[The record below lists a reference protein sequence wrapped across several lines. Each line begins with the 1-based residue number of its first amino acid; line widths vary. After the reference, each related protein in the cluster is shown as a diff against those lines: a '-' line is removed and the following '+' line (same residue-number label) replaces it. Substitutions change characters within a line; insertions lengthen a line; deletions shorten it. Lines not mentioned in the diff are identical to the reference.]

1 MLHCTFYPPAFS
13 HASPANFDQPCH
25 LPTEG
30 EDNDGVDLGLQ
41 PVEGVPVADVPVEAA
56 GEVEYVNVTSTL
68 LHVTALKTYVT
79 EMMARESGFQAEFS
93 VSGGSGFC
101 RFVSQKVATGEY
113 CYPYHP
119 FCTIYSYL
127 YVCIL

>member
-41 PVEGVPVADVPVEAA
+41 PAEGVPVADVPVEAA

-68 LHVTALKTYVT
+68 LQVSALKTYVT
-79 EMMARESGFQAEFS
+79 EMMAREGGFEEEFS
-93 VSGGSGFC
+93 VSGRGRGRGGRWSM
-101 RFVSQKVATGEY
+101 STSPPH
-113 CYPYHP
+113 CY
-119 FCTIYSYL
+119 T
-127 YVCIL
+127 